1 MRAMRATDPAAAGTL
16 LLSSL
21 NVNLIM
27 TQSIL
32 QSGVDFS
39 GSVYLS
45 SSNVRAVAQRLNWRA
60 KVLVSGY
67 ADDFRG
73 KRVLDLASHD
83 GRFMHAALSHG
94 AAKVVGVEVREG
106 HLDAARANL
115 AQGGHPG
122 ERYEVVAGDLVEY
135 LRSVEPGGFDTIL
148 CFGVLSHLIE
158 HVDVVREI
166 SRIAP
171 SAFILDTWVARESW
185 NLRERLRNRRV
196 NAFVR
201 NTQQGGFGKMSMATR
216 IRNWVNDIVPSERS
230 RTGNLVL
237 LYEDAAA
244 PGATARQSGLM
255 GWANRS
261 CVEMLFDHYGLDY
274 ERVDW
279 HAQGV
284 TDWSELDDYRR
295 GARESWVARARCG

>member
-1 MRAMRATDPAAAGTL
+1 M
-16 LLSSL
+16 
-21 NVNLIM
+21 
-27 TQSIL
+27 

-39 GSVYLS
+39 GSVYLAS
-45 SSNVRAVAQRLNWRA
+45 STVRAVAQRLNWRA
-60 KVLVSGY
+60 KVLISGY
-67 ADDFRG
+67 EQDFRG

-83 GRFMHAALSHG
+83 GRFMHAALAHG
-94 AAKVVGVEVREG
+94 AAKVVGVEVRES

-115 AQGGHPG
+115 AQGGHAR

-158 HVDVVREI
+158 HIDVMREI
-166 SRIAP
+166 GRIAP
-171 SAFILDTWVARESW
+171 GAFILDTWVARERW

-201 NTQQGGFGKMSMATR
+201 NMQQGGFGKRSLLTR
-216 IRNWVNDIVPSERS
+216 MQGWFDDVLPSERS

-261 CVEMLFDHYGLDY
+261 AVEMLFDHYGLDH

-279 HAQGV
+279 HAQGL
-284 TDWSELDDYRR
+284 TDWSELEDYRS
-295 GARESWVARARCG
+295 GSRESWVARARRA

>member
-1 MRAMRATDPAAAGTL
+1 MH
-16 LLSSL
+16 SS
-21 NVNLIM
+21 
-27 TQSIL
+27 
-32 QSGVDFS
+32 VDFS

-45 SSNVRAVAQRLNWRA
+45 SSNVRAIAQRLNWRA
-60 KVLVSGY
+60 KVLISGY
-67 ADDFRG
+67 KEDFRG

-94 AAKVVGVEVREG
+94 AAKVVGVEVRES
-106 HLDAARANL
+106 HIHAALDNL
-115 AQGGHPG
+115 AQCGHAR

-135 LRSVEPGGFDTIL
+135 LRSVDPGDFDTIL

-171 SAFILDTWVARESW
+171 GAFILDTWVACENW
-185 NLRERLRNRRV
+185 NLRERLRNHRV

-201 NTQQGGFGKMSMATR
+201 KTQQGGFGNLSMATR
-216 IRNWVNDIVPSERS
+216 IRNWVNDMLPSERS
-230 RTGNLVL
+230 RIGNMVL
-237 LYEDAAA
+237 LYEDATA

-255 GWANRS
+255 AWANRS
-261 CVEMLFDHYGLDY
+261 CIEMLFDHYGLDY

-279 HAQGV
+279 HAQGI
-284 TDWSELDDYRR
+284 TDWFELDDYRR
-295 GARESWVARARCG
+295 GARESWVARVGDTKAAHRRCSSST